1 MSAFFQWMANLPSL
15 LQVLVILVAFG
26 IVVALILF
34 FIELAPRRGRG
45 YSIMRLIVAIAVP
58 AIIVLALGVY
68 NSAVWLV
75 PVAAVLGA
83 GLFLLDRRAR
93 GGTGSLIQL
102 TAFMFPA
109 VFLLAIGLLY
119 PTIKTIIDAFLSNDG
134 SKFVGLANFVY
145 VFSPAN
151 QGVLALVNQIVWVII
166 TPVLATAIGLAYA
179 VFVDRSRGEKVLKV
193 FVFMPVAISLVG
205 ASIIFKFFFDYQQG
219 AQIGV
224 LNQIV
229 VLFGGTPVSW
239 LQTPFVNTA
248 LLIIV
253 LIWTQTGFAMVLLSA
268 AIKGIPDEQ
277 VEASELDGAN
287 AFQRFR
293 NVTIP
298 GIRPTIIVVWVTIA
312 IVSLKVYDVI
322 AATTTGQN
330 DSTVISYQMVRLFQN
345 LPPQNGGSSAEAV
358 ILFILILPFLIYNA
372 NNIRKQRLGL

>member
-15 LQVLVILVAFG
+15 LQVVVILVAFG
-26 IVVALILF
+26 VVVALLLF

-45 YSIMRLIVAIAVP
+45 YSILRLVVAIAVP

-68 NSAVWLV
+68 QDAVWLV
-75 PVAAVLGA
+75 PLAAVLGA

-93 GGTGSLIQL
+93 GGPGSILQL

-119 PTIKTIIDAFLSNDG
+119 PTIKTIIDAFLNNDG

-151 QGVLALVNQIVWVII
+151 QGVLALINQIVWVII
-166 TPVLATAIGLAYA
+166 TPIIATAIGLAYA

-229 VLFGGTPVSW
+229 VSFGGTPVSW

-277 VEASELDGAN
+277 VEAAELDGAS

-312 IVSLKVYDVI
+312 IVSLKVYDII

-345 LPPQNGGSSAEAV
+345 LPAQNGGSSAEAV

>member
-15 LQVLVILVAFG
+15 LQVVVILVAFG
-26 IVVALILF
+26 VVVALILF

-45 YSIMRLIVAIAVP
+45 YSIMRLVVAIAVP

-68 NSAVWLV
+68 NDAVWLV
-75 PVAAVLGA
+75 PLAAILGA

-93 GGTGSLIQL
+93 NGAGSLLQL

-119 PTIKTIIDAFLSNDG
+119 PTIKTIINAFLSNDG
-134 SKFVGLANFVY
+134 LHFVGLANFAY

-151 QGVLALVNQIVWVII
+151 QGLLALVNQIVWVII
-166 TPVLATAIGLAYA
+166 TPILATAIGLAYA

-219 AQIGV
+219 AQIGL

-229 VLFGGTPVSW
+229 VSFGGTPVSW

-277 VEASELDGAN
+277 VEAAELDGAN

>member
-1 MSAFFQWMANLPSL
+1 MSAFFQWLATLPSP
-15 LQVLVILVAFG
+15 LQVLLILVAFG
-26 IVVALILF
+26 IVVSLILF

-45 YSIMRLIVAIAVP
+45 YSIMRLVVAIAVP

-68 NSAVWLV
+68 NDAVWLV
-75 PVAAVLGA
+75 PLAAVLGA

-93 GGTGSLIQL
+93 GGVGSLLQL

-145 VFSPAN
+145 VFSPSN
-151 QGVLALVNQIVWVII
+151 QGVLALINQVVWVII
-166 TPVLATAIGLAYA
+166 TPILATAIGLLYA

-219 AQIGV
+219 TQIGL

-229 VLFGGTPVSW
+229 VSFGGTPVSW
-239 LQTPFVNTA
+239 LQTPYVNTA

-277 VEASELDGAN
+277 VEAAELDGAS

-330 DSTVISYQMVRLFQN
+330 NSTVISYQMVRLFQN

>member
-1 MSAFFQWMANLPSL
+1 MSSFFQWMATLPSL
-15 LQVLVILVAFG
+15 LQVVVILAAFAV
-26 IVVALILF
+26 VVALILF

-68 NSAVWLV
+68 NDAVWLV
-75 PVAAVLGA
+75 PVAAILGA

-93 GGTGSLIQL
+93 GGSGSILQL

-109 VFLLAIGLLY
+109 VLLLAIGLLY
-119 PTIKTIIDAFLSNDG
+119 PTIKTIIDAFLNNDG

-145 VFSPAN
+145 IFSPAN
-151 QGVLALVNQIVWVII
+151 QGVLALVNQVVWVII
-166 TPVLATAIGLAYA
+166 TPVLATAIGLLYA

-219 AQIGV
+219 TQIGV

-229 VLFGGTPVSW
+229 VLFGGSPVSW
-239 LQTPFVNTA
+239 LQTPYVNTA

-277 VEASELDGAN
+277 VEAAELDGAS

-345 LPPQNGGSSAEAV
+345 LPPQTGGSSAEAV
-358 ILFILILPFLIYNA
+358 ILFVLILPFLIYNA

>member
-1 MSAFFQWMANLPSL
+1 MSSFFQWLATLPSL
-15 LQVLVILVAFG
+15 LQVVVILAVFAV
-26 IVVALILF
+26 VVALILF

-45 YSIMRLIVAIAVP
+45 YTIMRLVVAIAVP
-58 AIIVLALGVY
+58 AIIVLVLGVY
-68 NSAVWLV
+68 NDAVWLV
-75 PVAAVLGA
+75 PLAAVLGA

-93 GGTGSLIQL
+93 GGEGSILQL
-102 TAFMFPA
+102 TAFMLPA
-109 VFLLAIGLLY
+109 VLLLAIGLLY

-134 SKFVGLANFVY
+134 SKFVGLANFAY
-145 VFSPAN
+145 VFSPSN
-151 QGVLALVNQIVWVII
+151 QGVLALINQIVWVII
-166 TPVLATAIGLAYA
+166 TPILATAIGLLYA

-219 AQIGV
+219 VQIGV

-229 VLFGGTPVSW
+229 VLFGGAPVSW
-239 LQTPFVNTA
+239 LQTPYVNTA